1 MGISK
6 LIKKVSPIILGRLF
20 IIIIILNS
28 CSSTNKTDIA
38 INKSD
43 SIADFNLLLDNSD
56 IEIDGAHPIKFDGNI
71 HYLAYLKNRD
81 TISLYNVTSGKIF
94 SNIGLKEDAVAICT
108 KNNSIYVFYEYQ
120 NYYSLI
126 TIKDTISINP
136 SIVIKNIPP
145 IFSQDLFISTN
156 NTCNIHIVDS
166 TQFLIPY
173 KIEGGFKNMLDS
185 FAYINCNT
193 IFGDSSYKLVK
204 FEHPE
209 KYDYL
214 YRPVTEFDFKSNNFI
229 YGFQKS
235 NIINVV
241 NFTTKKSTQI
251 KLDKFT
257 SIEFPKDKIRNISYI
272 RQYLKQNDR
281 LDKILSTQ
289 NDNLYIIIK
298 LAESPKSKYR
308 IYHWNSD
315 QNKLDKTDINYT
327 IYTSLAFVKNQ
338 KLYVPNEYNSYTI
351 FTYDNSM
358 Q

>member
-6 LIKKVSPIILGRLF
+6 LIKKFPPITLEGLF
-20 IIIIILNS
+20 IIIILNS
-28 CSSTNKTDIA
+28 CSSTSKTNIA
-38 INKSD
+38 IGKSD
-43 SIADFNLLLDNSD
+43 SIADFNLLLDNTD
-56 IEIDGAHPIKFDGNI
+56 IEIDGAHAIKFNGDI

-81 TISLYNVTSGKIF
+81 TISLYDVTKGNVVN
-94 SNIGLKEDAVAICT
+94 NIGLKEDAVAICS
-108 KNNSIYVFYEYQ
+108 KNNHIYVFYEYQ
-120 NYYSLI
+120 NYYSQI
-126 TIKDTISINP
+126 TINDTISINP
-136 SIVIKNIPP
+136 SILLKNIPP
-145 IFSQDLFISTN
+145 TFSQNLFISTN
-156 NTCNIHIVDS
+156 NTSNIHIVDS

-173 KIEGGFKNMLDS
+173 KIEGGFKNMLDT
-185 FAYINCNT
+185 FAYVSCNT
-193 IFGDSSYKLVK
+193 IFRDSSYRLVK

-214 YRPVTEFDFKSNNFI
+214 YRPVTEFDFESNNFI

-281 LDKILSTQ
+281 LDKILATK
-289 NDNLYIIIK
+289 NNNLFIIIK

-308 IYHWNSD
+308 IFHWNNE
-315 QNKLDKTDINYT
+315 QNKLDKTDINFT

-338 KLYVPNEYNSYTI
+338 KLYVPNENNSYTI
-351 FTYDNSM
+351 FTYNNSM